1 MLGLEGL
8 LLCSITEL
16 NGLTLPWECMIWLL
30 SLLNIY

>member
-16 NGLTLPWECMIWLL
+16 KGLTLPWECMIWLL
-30 SLLNIY
+30 SLLSIY